1 MISDKL
7 PNLDINPR
15 SVEGT
20 QRVLVEYILKLK
32 DALEFILNDI
42 GIDNLSKDV
51 IDVLRKVDNSLSR
64 IDEEN
69 GENIQQLNSKTV
81 SDVINSDALKN
92 EILSYRVD
100 LSTGKLYKEG
110 E

>member
-1 MISDKL
+1 VI
-7 PNLDINPR
+7 
-15 SVEGT
+15 
-20 QRVLVEYILKLK
+20 VEYILKLK
-32 DALEFILNDI
+32 ESLEFILNDI

-81 SDVINSDALKN
+81 SDVVNSDALKN